1 MKKKEVIEVIKKMP
15 DSISVDDVI
24 EELYFKQ
31 KVDKRLAELDKGRS
45 IPQEE
50 AKKRMKKWLRS

>member
-15 DSISVDDVI
+15 NSISVDDVI
-24 EELYFKQ
+24 DELYFKQ
-31 KVDKRLAELDKGRS
+31 KVDKRLAELDRGRS
-45 IPQEE
+45 IPHEE